1 LVVHSY
7 RIQGSRCG
15 SIYLV
20 DLQLSCGLL
29 LLNFSFRGW
38 ETGIEMKEQNLDDD
52 IISETE
58 SYAVW
63 RTNEDDEGYY
73 YHVVLGGV
81 TLHLDSEEW
90 NELVLLIKGADS

>member
-1 LVVHSY
+1 MARDFL
-7 RIQGSRCG
+7 
-15 SIYLV
+15 
-20 DLQLSCGLL
+20 LSF
-29 LLNFSFRGW
+29 NSSARG
-38 ETGIEMKEQNLDDD
+38 TVNQMVNDDGDDD

-58 SYAVW
+58 NYVIW
-63 RTNEDDEGYY
+63 RSEGDAGYY